1 MTITNKLLAT
11 AAVLGSLAL
20 VGTQAL
26 AGADKPAGQPESA
39 APGWQGPMMGGYPGM
54 MGAPARGGGSM
65 MGPGMM
71 FGGGWLPDAKAL
83 EKAKAEIGIKPDQES
98 VWKAY
103 ADAIQASFDT
113 ATGIH
118 QSMDP
123 QAMHQMSP
131 EDRTA
136 FMQGVWQSRKE
147 SLDAVAKARQDLFA
161 SLSDVQKAAA
171 EKTLGTTAPGY
182 GGYGMMAMMMNMM
195 MGGGGMMGYPAP
207 AAPTK

>member
-20 VGTQAL
+20 IGTQAL
-26 AGADKPAGQPESA
+26 AGADKPAGQAEPA
-39 APGWQGPMMGGYPGM
+39 APGWQGPMMGGHPGM
-54 MGAPARGGGSM
+54 MGARAQGGGSL
-65 MGPGMM
+65 MGPGMV
-71 FGGGWLPDAKAL
+71 FGGGWLADAKTL
-83 EKAKAEIGIKPDQES
+83 EKAKVEIGITPEQEKA
-98 VWKAY
+98 WKAY
-103 ADAIQASFDT
+103 SDAIQASVDT

-118 QSMDP
+118 QSMNP

-136 FMQGVWQSRKE
+136 FMQGIWQTRSE
-147 SLDAVAKARQDLFA
+147 SLGAVAKARQDLFA
-161 SLSDVQKAAA
+161 SLSDVQKATA
-171 EKTLGTTAPGY
+171 EKTPGTAAPGY